1 MQDFMVTGLFAG
13 QHNTKLHGTIT
24 GVILFFC
31 STFPPSS
38 WDQTNTIM
46 LQEIEQQNWVA
57 EIGEQKTQGLGGGQE
72 RGVNGNYMLGR
83 SCGPTCKIV
92 FSEKLFLECLCLMT
106 NKLSWETELSK
117 TIN

>member
-1 MQDFMVTGLFAG
+1 
-13 QHNTKLHGTIT
+13 
-24 GVILFFC
+24 
-31 STFPPSS
+31 
-38 WDQTNTIM
+38 M